1 MRGAKREARDFKR
14 RQAVEALRVGGWS
27 FSSRCSFRICV
38 LRRMRRGEASKGVSG
53 AGGYF
58 MGYYT
63 IWLAPVKKY
72 LLPFWEFGPEKSQP
86 AAVKPKAAIP
96 GKISVWVPNL
106 VVQTSTSTT
115 LLMRLDIVSSASGA
129 PIMIKDG
136 CAAKFRLVS

>member
-63 IWLAPVKKY
+63 IWLAPVKKNFV
-72 LLPFWEFGPEKSQP
+72 PFWELG
-86 AAVKPKAAIP
+86 
-96 GKISVWVPNL
+96 GKTHGEDSIDKGGENRNSL
-106 VVQTSTSTT
+106 KQTIQLRT
-115 LLMRLDIVSSASGA
+115 LLYNFPLKEKRTLRVLTIRSSIIST
-129 PIMIKDG
+129 
-136 CAAKFRLVS
+136 